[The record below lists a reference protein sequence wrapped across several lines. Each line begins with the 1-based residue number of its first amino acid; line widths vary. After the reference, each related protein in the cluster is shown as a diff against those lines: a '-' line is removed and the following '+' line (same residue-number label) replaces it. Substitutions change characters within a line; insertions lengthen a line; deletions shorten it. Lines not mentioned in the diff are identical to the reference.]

1 MPLGKSRKDGATG
14 LELRRVSACSP
25 MLAGPGRNLQ
35 NGRNGGRNGGR
46 VVCGELWGEMASGG
60 SSSAG

>member
-14 LELRRVSACSP
+14 LELPRVSACSP
-25 MLAGPGRNLQ
+25 MLAGPGRHLQ
-35 NGRNGGRNGGR
+35 NGRNGGR

-60 SSSAG
+60 FSSAG